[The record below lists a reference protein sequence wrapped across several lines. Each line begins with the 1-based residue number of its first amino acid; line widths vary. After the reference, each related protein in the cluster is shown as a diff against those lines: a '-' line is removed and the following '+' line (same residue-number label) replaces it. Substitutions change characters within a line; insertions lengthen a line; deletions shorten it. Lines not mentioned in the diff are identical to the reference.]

1 MPDFERGCVGH
12 VLIAM
17 TDDMG
22 NIVDREWLP
31 PLAAHARVAVRTN
44 GREPM
49 ATMAA
54 AGMGMTCL
62 PHLLGDAA
70 PGLRRLSTPTPAPE
84 RKLWMGVHRAARS
97 TPRVRATCSF
107 LAQSFSHLRHALA

>member
-1 MPDFERGCVGH
+1 MRKRR
-12 VLIAM
+12 M
-17 TDDMG
+17 SG

-31 PLAAHARVAVRTN
+31 PLAGHARIAVRTN

-54 AGMGMTCL
+54 AGIGMACL
-62 PHLLGDAA
+62 PHILGDATA
-70 PGLRRLSTPTPAPE
+70 GLRRLATPTPAPE

-107 LAQSFSHLRHALA
+107 LTQSFSRLRSALA